1 MTGKDNPFH
10 YYPDFLT
17 SSILELQRYENERHY
32 KHDHQAPRRPR
43 RERQGLHQGS
53 QLHIVERKYR
63 QAGHSRVASEP
74 RTMRQGHHAY
84 GGRGQKS
91 LRSIQGNLRKGIKKT
106 ACRRSAFNHGCN
118 DSFKAVLFYIP
129 KHIK

>member
-1 MTGKDNPFH
+1 MNVQFDKEKHMENAKAQEQTEPERAGMTGKDNPFH

-17 SSILELQRYENERHY
+17 SSILELRRYENERHY

-43 RERQGLHQGS
+43 RERQGLHQES
-53 QLHIVERKYR
+53 QLHFVERKYR

-91 LRSIQGNLRKGIKKT
+91 LRSTQGNL
-106 ACRRSAFNHGCN
+106 
-118 DSFKAVLFYIP
+118 
-129 KHIK
+129 